1 MKDPTRRVTYGGK
14 IFHGKAGRVVHH
26 VGQVVS
32 GHTGSRAGD
41 IGVTAGTTGIST
53 PGQSTSEQSQH
64 LADSYACE
72 HATDPKVKKLCRKKD
87 AGDFAGSFGGRGPK
101 ENKRPNKC
109 WNEDDNAGKNSLKDI
124 DDFDKFMCASIRRN
138 WRKLYDYSTEGIKDF
153 LEKQWW
159 PQHLAD
165 IKKNEKAQGARGED
179 KQKYLDRRKKE
190 VFEELGERLEANLL
204 DYAVD
209 SEDETIRE
217 KALSSRAILG
227 VLHNLDDAGIDF
239 QRSLKRHKRAH
250 GGKIVFDRLNNRI
263 RYGISEGRYDKKHTT
278 PH

>member
-1 MKDPTRRVTYGGK
+1 MKDPTQRIVCGGK
-14 IFHGKAGRVVHH
+14 IHLKHVVHR
-26 VGQVVS
+26 VGQIAS
-32 GHTGSRAGD
+32 GHSGSRLGD
-41 IGVTAGTTGIST
+41 IGVAAGTTAIST
-53 PGQSTSEQSQH
+53 PGASTSEQSQH
-64 LADSYACE
+64 LANTYACQ
-72 HATDPKVKKLCRKKD
+72 HATDPEVKKECDENKYM
-87 AGDFAGSFGGRGPK
+87 GGSVFAGRGPK